1 LSYFDLQ
8 EISDVVSI
16 GRLIPLPPKERPET
30 MQRVTA
36 LWQASPNKIVGALFA
51 LALAAMMAVAS
62 GASFTSTSANV
73 GNIVTAGNLS
83 HENSKDDDMI
93 LEVDKLIPGGPAGTG
108 TVTITNDGDV
118 KGLFTLDKDNVVN
131 SDTAN
136 PLSAKLD
143 LLVEDVSDTTPV
155 EIYEGKLGAMG
166 EQDMGEIEAGESR
179 DYRFSV
185 SFPEGGPPPSATT
198 GDNAYKGDKVEVD
211 YHWESVT
218 E

>member
-1 LSYFDLQ
+1 
-8 EISDVVSI
+8 
-16 GRLIPLPPKERPET
+16 

-83 HENSKDDDMI
+83 HENSKPNDGMI
-93 LEVDKLIPGGPAGTG
+93 LSVDKLIPGGPAGTG

-118 KGLFTLDKDNVVN
+118 KGLFTLSKDGIDD
-131 SDTAN
+131 SDDDN
-136 PLSAKLD
+136 PLSEKLI
-143 LLVEDVSDTTPV
+143 VTIEDISDAPV
-155 EIYEGKLGAMG
+155 EIYEGTIADML
-166 EQDMGEIEAGESR
+166 EQDMGDIDSGQSR
-179 DYRFSV
+179 EYRFSV
-185 SFPEGGPPPSATT
+185 RFPEGGPPPSATT
-198 GDNAYKGDKVEVD
+198 GDNAYKGDSVEVD
-211 YHWESVT
+211 YQWESVT